1 MNLTKSLLGATI
13 ALSLLSSCGKT
24 KDEPQT
30 PTPVKVKYL
39 KEIVEE
45 VYSPQGNTTET
56 DALKKRIIMRYNAKG
71 VLLETLTHTTETNA
85 QSLVTYSYNA
95 DGKLQ
100 KKTEVEAQ
108 STQTTTYGYDAS
120 GKLVEEIILGSNDR
134 QLHIARSEYN
144 EKGQLIR
151 LSNLNGSGDLESE
164 SLYTYNNA
172 GQLSESNVYLMMGPM
187 KLHSRRSTYEYDA
200 QGREIM
206 NTDYNTETNAVEKV
220 LKTSYLAGHQNLI
233 ERTELSYTMEGV
245 GSSQTISRYVYTFD
259 QAQNWIRR
267 VHYTDDTVREITIRR
282 QIYGEE

>member
-100 KKTEVEAQ
+100 KKTEVEGQ

>member
-13 ALSLLSSCGKT
+13 ALSLLISCGKT

>member
-282 QIYGEE
+282 HIYGKE